1 MLQLEH
7 FHFDTPTSDSD
18 ACQHCNYH
26 SQPTVLEQAQES
38 YEANLASYCREERR
52 YESDGY
58 MPARRSMDHDIGLHN
73 VTI

>member
-18 ACQHCNYH
+18 DCQHCNYH

-38 YEANLASYCREERR
+38 YEANLASYCREVLWKLYVLQLSFPEF
-52 YESDGY
+52 
-58 MPARRSMDHDIGLHN
+58 
-73 VTI
+73 V